1 MTVNAI
7 NLGARMFH
15 ICISLYI
22 YVHSVCVDTTS
33 LSREFPYTRLK
44 SAFLMG
50 FHSRGFLGETGEQTR
65 TQHTPYFCSGYAGI
79 MMWCRYNLFKK
90 LSWRS
95 CNLNQTC
102 PLVSENRRISQHPRV
117 NAFFAECTDNRFSL
131 RAAILAWLKAA
142 AVSVFRN
149 HPNLGPENCA

>member
-50 FHSRGFLGETGEQTR
+50 FHSRGFLGERE
-65 TQHTPYFCSGYAGI
+65 
-79 MMWCRYNLFKK
+79 NK
-90 LSWRS
+90 LEP
-95 CNLNQTC
+95 NTLH
-102 PLVSENRRISQHPRV
+102 ISVRDMQG
-117 NAFFAECTDNRFSL
+117 L
-131 RAAILAWLKAA
+131 
-142 AVSVFRN
+142 
-149 HPNLGPENCA
+149 